1 MEPTDVVEVEEVEF
15 ACDGGDAAVGH
26 PRVFLHIGD
35 DGRVDCPY
43 CGRQFRLKEGA
54 AAGGH

>member
-1 MEPTDVVEVEEVEF
+1 MEAVDVVEVEKVEI
-15 ACDGGDAAVGH
+15 ACDGGDVADGH
-26 PRVFLHIGD
+26 PRVFLHIGA

-54 AAGGH
+54 PAGGH